1 MKKQVCITK
10 DNTQISIDGVLYL
23 QITDPKAA
31 AYGTSDPLS
40 SMEQL
45 AQTIMRSDVGKRQL
59 DDVLSSRTE
68 LNASIV
74 AELDSAAVN
83 WGVKVLRYE
92 IRDIAAPEDVIRAME
107 LQITAERQ
115 KRAVI
120 AKSEGDPA
128 KTGDQCVR
136 GRATAADQPRRGRAT
151 VPNPPRPRPGP
162 GGDDGGRGNGEG
174 TCDGRHCTERGR
186 RQGCHDDAEFAE
198 DFISQWGAIARD
210 LA

>member
-1 MKKQVCITK
+1 MTPSVVVGAVLAVIAITIISRGLRIVPQQHAWIVERLGRFHKVLEPGLNLLIPIADNVAYKFDLRETPIDVKKQVCITK

-59 DDVLSSRTE
+59 DEVLSSRTE
-68 LNASIV
+68 LNTSIV
-74 AELDSAAVN
+74 SELDSAAVN

-92 IRDIAAPEDVIRAME
+92 IRDITPPEDVIRAME

-115 KRAVI
+115 KRAMI
-120 AKSEGDPA
+120 AKSEGD
-128 KTGDQCVR
+128 KQ
-136 GRATAADQPRRGRAT
+136 Q
-151 VPNPPRPRPGP
+151 
-162 GGDDGGRGNGEG
+162 
-174 TCDGRHCTERGR
+174 
-186 RQGCHDDAEFAE
+186 
-198 DFISQWGAIARD
+198 AIN
-210 LA
+210 